1 MHNSKKAESENSMI
15 EWHSLKAF
23 AATPIETLEEQA
35 AEWMSEP
42 DMHLK
47 VAEES
52 VQSRLAVLRDRT
64 AAALVGRERLVDCV
78 IASLVSG
85 VPMVVL
91 GPPGTGKSM
100 CIRMLSELCLGG
112 NSRGGDRQISTPY
125 FEYLLTSHT
134 MPEELFG
141 PPDLKRLRDGV
152 FERRTEGMLP
162 EAEFAFLDE
171 VFRGGPHI
179 LNTLLS
185 ILNERRFHDGSKSR
199 KLPLLGVVA
208 ASNNSPSD
216 PDVAAFFDRFPIRL
230 WVSSILDESK
240 KKSTQDFTST
250 LAELLKKSTDHE
262 QKRLSGDRSDGNGAV
277 ACTNDFRAGAS
288 MLAAYQYGGR
298 ELNERGE
305 EFADAAHRVRKLLDL
320 SDRGLTAVWRFG
332 AALDW
337 LAGRSITGSHGVDGC
352 TGHLDALELAARSPQ
367 LADRS
372 RQTINAVRNGQG
384 VRANY

>member
-1 MHNSKKAESENSMI
+1 MI

-35 AEWMSEP
+35 RSWISSP
-42 DMHLK
+42 DMHLPA
-47 VAEES
+47 AEEA

-64 AAALVGRERLVDCV
+64 AEALVGRERLVDCV

-100 CIRMLSELCLGG
+100 CIRLLSESCLGG
-112 NSRGGDRQISTPY
+112 TTRGESRRISTPY

-141 PPDLKRLRDGV
+141 PPDLQRLRDGV

-185 ILNERRFHDGSKSR
+185 ILNERRFHDGSRSR
-199 KLPLLGVVA
+199 KLPLLGVIA
-208 ASNNSPSD
+208 ASNHPPSD

-230 WVSSILDESK
+230 WVSSILEEGNNVS
-240 KKSTQDFTST
+240 SQDFTST
-250 LAELLKKSTDHE
+250 LAELLEKSTKHE
-262 QKRLSGDRSDGNGAV
+262 QNRLVSGDVDANDPV

-288 MLAAYQYGGR
+288 ILAAQQFGGG

-305 EFADAAHRVRKLLDL
+305 EFAEAAHRVRRLLDL

-337 LAGRSITGSHGVDGC
+337 LAGRSITGSNSVDGC
-352 TGHLDALELAARSPQ
+352 TGHLDALEFAARSPQ

-372 RQTINAVRNGQG
+372 RQAINAVRNGQG